1 MDRRLDERAVHMD
14 IKVRIGQAAFTFRG
28 ALESHFQRFREQ
40 TIGIHHHFDSPFGKQ
55 RMIYADWTASGRL
68 YAPIEKKLSEE
79 IGPFVANTHTE
90 SNITGTKMTL
100 AYKKAKEMIKHHVNA
115 NTDDVIIMTDSGTTG
130 AINKLQRILGIRIAE
145 QLKNRLSFS
154 HEERPIIFVTHM
166 EHHSNILSWMETI
179 GDVVTIRPTN
189 NGDVDMGHLKQLLN
203 QYRHRKVKI
212 GAFTACSNVTGIQTP
227 YHQLAKIMHE
237 HGGVCF
243 VDFAASAP
251 YTAINMHPDDPL
263 EKLDGIFFSPHKFL
277 GGPGSAGVLIFDSR
291 LYQNNIPDHPGGG
304 TVLWTN
310 PWGEYQYISDI
321 EAREDGGTPPFLQ
334 TIKAA
339 LAIKLKEQ
347 MGVENIIER
356 EKEMVSILLS
366 NLKTI
371 PHVHILE
378 GHREDRLGIVSFT
391 IEGIHYNLAVKLLN
405 DRFGIQ
411 VRGGCSCAGPYGHY
425 LLKIDKQKSKQITQ
439 QIQQG
444 NFLHKPGWIRV
455 SLHPIMTNEEI
466 YEIVRAIRYIT
477 LYKDKWKKDYIYSK
491 EKNEFYHLKDNKDIR
506 QLFEI

>member
-1 MDRRLDERAVHMD
+1 MD
-14 IKVRIGQAAFTFRG
+14 IKARIGQTTYKFRG
-28 ALESHFQRFREQ
+28 ELESYFQRFREQ
-40 TIGIHHHFDSPFGKQ
+40 TIGINHHFESPYGKQ
-55 RMIYADWTASGRL
+55 RIIYADWTASGRL

-90 SNITGTKMTL
+90 SNVTGTKMTL
-100 AYKKAKEMIKHHVNA
+100 AYRQAKEMIKSHVNA
-115 NTDDVIIMTDSGTTG
+115 DEHDAIIMEGSGMTG
-130 AINKLQRILGIRIAE
+130 AINKLQRILGLRLPENMKKRIHLAE
-145 QLKNRLSFS
+145 
-154 HEERPIIFVTHM
+154 EERPVIFITHM

-179 GDVVTIRPTN
+179 GEVITIQPTE
-189 NGDVDMGHLKQLLN
+189 NGDVDIQHLNHLL
-203 QYRHRKVKI
+203 QKYRHRKVKI

-227 YHQLAKIMHE
+227 YHQLAKLMHE
-237 HGGVCF
+237 NGGICF

-251 YTAINMHPDDPL
+251 YVNINMHPDDPL
-263 EKLDGIFFSPHKFL
+263 EKLDGIYFSPHKFL

-291 LYQNNIPDHPGGG
+291 LYQNKVPDHPGGG

-310 PWGEYQYISDI
+310 PWGEYQYVSDV
-321 EAREDGGTPPFLQ
+321 ETREDGGTPPFLQ

-339 LAIKLKEQ
+339 LAIRLKEQ
-347 MGVENIIER
+347 MGVENIIKR
-356 EKEMVSILLS
+356 EKEMVALLLS
-366 NLKTI
+366 NLKNI
-371 PHVHILE
+371 PYVHILE
-378 GHREDRLGIVSFT
+378 GHREDRLGIVSFI
-391 IEGIHYNLAVKLLN
+391 IEGIHYNLVVKLLN

-425 LLKIDKQKSKQITQ
+425 LLQIDKQTSKQIAE
-439 QIQQG
+439 QIKQG
-444 NFLHKPGWIRV
+444 NFLNKPGWIRV

-477 LYKDKWKKDYIYSK
+477 LHKDEWKKDYIYSK